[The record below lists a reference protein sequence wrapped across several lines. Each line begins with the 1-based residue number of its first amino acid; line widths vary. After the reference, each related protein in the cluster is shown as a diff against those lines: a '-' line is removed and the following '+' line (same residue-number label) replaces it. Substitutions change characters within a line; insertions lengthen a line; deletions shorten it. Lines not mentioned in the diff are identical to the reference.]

1 MVAALG
7 PTLEL
12 DIALSTGA
20 VLSTV
25 TLTALAGAVFPAAS
39 RATAVRLC
47 VPLLAAM
54 VAHEMAYGAEVTS
67 APRFAPSSLNCT
79 PTTPTLSVAL
89 AETVIVPAT
98 VEPAA
103 GAVIADRKGV
113 VSGGAAVVNVT

>member
-1 MVAALG
+1 MVAALA
-7 PTLEL
+7 PPLEL
-12 DIALSTGA
+12 AISLSTGA
-20 VLSTV
+20 ALSTV

-54 VAHEMAYGAEVTS
+54 VAHKMAYGAVVSS

-98 VEPAA
+98 VRSEERRVGEA
-103 GAVIADRKGV
+103 GGGG
-113 VSGGAAVVNVT
+113 VSGGARVIKV